1 MTALVE
7 GDVVWAVIG
16 GSLAAWIAISA
27 VVAAKSA
34 PGIVEIFGW
43 LLRSWSGRILMLLL
57 WAEAGWHL
65 FTQRP

>member
-1 MTALVE
+1 MIALVE

-16 GSLAAWIAISA
+16 GSLAAWIAISS

-43 LLRSWSGRILMLLL
+43 LLRSWSGRILILLL
-57 WAEAGWHL
+57 WAEAGWHI